1 MAREALPFDLTRQ
14 VPPRALVTYA
24 AALGWQPVLGV
35 NGTVATYHRPD
46 SRAQQV
52 RIALDEG
59 LSDYAE
65 MTAEVVRKLAEFE
78 DRPAREVL
86 EHLLLPPADL
96 LDFREVS
103 RDAEAGT
110 LSFERAVRSLN
121 GTKRVLLSAAHSALV
136 PQTYHPRLSRS
147 EADDFL
153 NRCRF
158 GQTKSG
164 SFVFRIA
171 CPLDLAVALPGME
184 PEPFT
189 RRVTSLLM
197 DTLGALAGA
206 AETLR
211 ADDLLDPGRHPGVS
225 ANLCESL
232 LLLRPEDD
240 RAHVTV
246 SAVWS
251 RARLPESRE
260 RTRNVEL
267 RQEAFEVAETLAP
280 RLRSQPHPRPDRF
293 IAFVD
298 ALRGQP
304 GPTDPRP
311 AGEVDFT
318 IFDEE
323 QGEIH
328 ARGVLSV
335 DDYAKA
341 GAAHLESD
349 PVAFKAILRRLPR
362 MSRVE
367 SITDFERLVFES
379 PEAQTNETP
388 F

>member
-1 MAREALPFDLTRQ
+1 MAREPLPFDLTRQ
-14 VPPRALVTYA
+14 VPPRALVNYA
-24 AALGWQPVLGV
+24 AALGWQQVGGG
-35 NGTVATYHRPD
+35 NGTIATYHQPD
-46 SRAQQV
+46 SRAHQV

-65 MTAEVVRKLAEFE
+65 ITAEVVRKLAEFE
-78 DRPAREVL
+78 SRPAREVL

-110 LSFERAVRSLN
+110 LPFERAVRSLN
-121 GTKRVLLSAAHSALV
+121 GTKKVLQSVAHSVLV
-136 PQTYHPRLSRS
+136 PQTYHPRLSRT
-147 EADDFL
+147 EAEDFL

-158 GQTKSG
+158 GQTKPG

-171 CPLDLAVALPGME
+171 CPLDLTVALPGME

-189 RRVTSLLM
+189 RRVTTLLM
-197 DTLGALAGA
+197 DTLDALARAG
-206 AETLR
+206 ESR
-211 ADDLLDPGRHPGVS
+211 QADDLLDSSRHPGVS

-232 LLLRPEDD
+232 LLLRPEDE
-240 RAHVTV
+240 RAHVTI

-260 RTRNVEL
+260 PSRRVEL
-267 RQEAFEVAETLAP
+267 RQEVFEVAETLAP

-304 GPTDPRP
+304 TPNEPRP
-311 AGEVDFT
+311 SGEVDFT
-318 IFDEE
+318 IFDED

-328 ARGVLSV
+328 ARGMLSV

-362 MSRVE
+362 LSRVE
-367 SITDFERLVFES
+367 SITDFERIVFES
-379 PEAQTNETP
+379 PGAPTDERP
-388 F
+388 L